1 MGMGIDMGNVEGY
14 NPLSSE
20 PLAIPPES
28 NGAFGNGGPVNG
40 SSAHSSSFVTARE
53 RERASVSSGNSG
65 FNLAALDLSD
75 MREFLTTPCP
85 KGAGIVQC
93 YIRYVYIIHCTTI
106 GYSIH
111 CATTVYL
118 YDISVFTVYV

>member
-1 MGMGIDMGNVEGY
+1 MAMGMGIDMGAVPGY

-28 NGAFGNGGPVNG
+28 NGAFGNGGAANTL
-40 SSAHSSSFVTARE
+40 SANSSFVTARE
-53 RERASVSSGNSG
+53 RERASVSGGNG

-85 KGAGIVQC
+85 QAAGIVQC
-93 YIRYVYIIHCTTI
+93 YIRYEHIIVC
-106 GYSIH
+106 
-111 CATTVYL
+111 
-118 YDISVFTVYV
+118 DILVLPVLLLLQYV